1 MTKAKLIDAMA
12 SHNDIGSKAKA
23 NRILDFIKSTII
35 EELQAGNEVALGQD
49 FGTFKPVTKAAR
61 KGINPTTKQPIDIA
75 ASKSAKFAL
84 SAALKRSLN

>member
-1 MTKAKLIDAMA
+1 MTKAELINVMA
-12 SHNDIGSKAKA
+12 SHYDIGSKVVA

-49 FGTFKPVTKAAR
+49 FGTFKPVTKVAR

-84 SAALKRSLN
+84 SAALKRTLN